1 MAKKHSQT
9 SQPSTLPPIG
19 ATATIASSE
28 KRAEQKESTR
38 SVIASQYV
46 FGFFGVILA
55 VIAVALYRDFDI
67 EGYKDLL
74 ITVSGILSGPLGFII
89 GYYFKSVGDA

>member
-1 MAKKHSQT
+1 MPKRTPPTTAT
-9 SQPSTLPPIG
+9 TLPPIG
-19 ATATIASSE
+19 SSATIASSE

-46 FGFFGVILA
+46 LGFFGVILA

-89 GYYFKSVGDA
+89 GYYFKSVGES